1 MMTMRTFMH
10 KLILASAAVLAVPSA
25 ASAAITLGPVT
36 PGTAPYSGPARTYDF
51 ESPAPVSGGLVTTG
65 CSNGIRAQPV
75 GSAGNYWAVGPSD
88 CSPGVMD
95 LASIGDIFN
104 VSFFWGSVDAY
115 NTIEFLGAG
124 GVVLATFT
132 GSDIFNPANGSQTD
146 PNLNPLVRFDL
157 TGSDVGALTEL
168 SLSSTT
174 IGRATCRER
183 VCQ

>member
-1 MMTMRTFMH
+1 
-10 KLILASAAVLAVPSA
+10 
-25 ASAAITLGPVT
+25 
-36 PGTAPYSGPARTYDF
+36 
-51 ESPAPVSGGLVTTG
+51 
-65 CSNGIRAQPV
+65 
-75 GSAGNYWAVGPSD
+75 
-88 CSPGVMD
+88 MD

-104 VSFFWGSVDAY
+104 VSFLWGSVDAY

-168 SLSSTT
+168 RLSSTSNAFETDNFT
-174 IGRATCRER
+174 INAVHEPANRSEENTSELQSLMRNSYA
-183 VCQ
+183 V